1 MANLDNT
8 HDALVE
14 AHTMTRQQF
23 EDLLLFDREAFTTWA
38 TRYITATGGM
48 ESLLNWCWKRYQ
60 DEHQPKHTEAWKT
73 KPKEYN
79 FNRTW
84 EQELYGV
91 DE

>member
-14 AHTMTRQQF
+14 AHTMTRQEF

-48 ESLLNWCWKRYQ
+48 ESLLNWCWRRYQ
-60 DEHQPKHTEAWKT
+60 DEHNPAYTEAWKVR
-73 KPKEYN
+73 PKRE
-79 FNRTW
+79 
-84 EQELYGV
+84 